1 MKLCRYEKDWRGLW
15 GVVEG
20 DTVHELV
27 GDPYGECRAGG
38 PVGPV
43 GSVTLLAPATPETI
57 WSLGA
62 NYPSRCAERG
72 FALPTAPG
80 FAVVAGSSICGTGV
94 DVRIP
99 EFEKRV
105 EYGVELA
112 IVMRRDCQDI
122 EEAEVNDYVL
132 GYTGLNNIWVKDA
145 GRAGEY
151 VRPLRVY
158 DNCCPTG
165 PLLNTEIEPDDVRL
179 RLWVDGEL
187 RQDDTTSTVVF
198 KTRWVVSWLS
208 KRVRIKKGD
217 VVMTGSPGGIEGKN
231 LRFGETMEL
240 EVEGIGRLRNRVVRV
255 DNAAVS
261 YVVSLKKWLETRESG
276 AVAAPASFH

>member
-1 MKLCRYEKDWRGLW
+1 MKLCRYERDWQAHW
-15 GVVEG
+15 GYVDGEAVYA
-20 DTVHELV
+20 LR
-27 GDPYGECRAGG
+27 GDPYGDHSQGERVGRLDEL
-38 PVGPV
+38 PV
-43 GSVTLLAPATPETI
+43 LAPATPETI

-72 FALPTAPG
+72 FALPTQPG
-80 FAVVAGSSICGTGV
+80 IAVVAGSSICGTDV

-99 EFEKRV
+99 EFERRV

-112 IVMRRDCQDI
+112 IVMRRDCENV
-122 EEAEVNDYVL
+122 EEADVDDYVL

-145 GRAGEY
+145 GSAGEY

-165 PLLNTEIEPDDVRL
+165 LVLDTEVDPDNTRL

-187 RQDDTTSTVVF
+187 RQDDSTSTVVF
-198 KTRWVVSWLS
+198 KPRFVVSWLS
-208 KRVRIKKGD
+208 KRVRIRRGD
-217 VVMTGSPGGIEGKN
+217 VIMTGSPGGIEGKN
-231 LRFGETMEL
+231 LRFGQTMEI
-240 EVEGIGRLRNRVVRV
+240 EVEGVGRVRNRVLRV

-261 YVVSLKKWLETRESG
+261 YVVSLKKWLEMREQG
-276 AVAAPASFH
+276 GDKVPASFN